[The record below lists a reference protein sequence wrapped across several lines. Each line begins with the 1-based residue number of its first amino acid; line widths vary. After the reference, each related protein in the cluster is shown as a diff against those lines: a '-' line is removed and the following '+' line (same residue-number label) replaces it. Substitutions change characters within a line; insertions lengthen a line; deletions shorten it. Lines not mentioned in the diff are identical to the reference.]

1 MTDSAQGIPVW
12 DLPASPGCL
21 TTPSLQRMRT
31 RMTPIEKIRN
41 IAIIAH
47 VDHGKTTL
55 VDAMFKGAHMF
66 RDNQRVQERAMDSN
80 DQERE
85 RGITILAKTT
95 SLHWGGYR
103 FNIVDTPGHADF
115 GGEVERVLSMVDSVL
130 LVVDAFDGPMPQT
143 KFVTRKALALGLRP
157 IVVINKVDRPGA
169 RPLWAQDAVLDL
181 LIELG
186 ATEEQLDFPCVFA
199 SAKEGYAMM
208 DINDPSETLDPLF
221 DTIVKCVPAP
231 TGDPEA
237 PLQMLLTLMDWSDF
251 VGQIGIGRIVN
262 GTIRVGE
269 TVSIVKRDGS
279 IQTNR
284 VTQLYGFEG
293 LTRIQLQE
301 AGAGEIIALAG
312 IPEIRVGETIASLT
326 DPKALEYVDIDE
338 PTISMMF
345 MVNTGPFSGQDGKHV
360 QSRRIRE
367 RLTKELQHNVA
378 LRVEDTDSPDCWK
391 VSGRGE
397 LHLSVLIETMRRE
410 GFELCVS
417 RPEVILHVDEA
428 TGEKLEPYE
437 DVTIDIPEAYMG
449 VTMEHMGNRKAE
461 MQDMGNEGG
470 RLRLH
475 FKIPSRGLIG
485 FRSEFMTDTRGEG
498 ILHSLF
504 SHYGPYKGELPGRKN
519 GVLISMDACDAV
531 GFALMNLEERGVI
544 FIHPQTK
551 CYEGMIV
558 GEHAREND
566 LVVNVGKAKKLS
578 NMRASGS
585 DEATRLTPPREHTL
599 EQALEYIELDELVE
613 VTPNFI
619 RMRKRVLDSNDRKK
633 SEKRSEA

>member
-1 MTDSAQGIPVW
+1 MTA
-12 DLPASPGCL
+12 
-21 TTPSLQRMRT
+21 
-31 RMTPIEKIRN
+31 IEKIRN
-41 IAIIAH
+41 VAIIAH

-66 RDNQRVQERAMDSN
+66 RDNQRVQERALDSN

-157 IVVINKVDRPGA
+157 IVVVNKVDRPGA
-169 RPLWAQDAVLDL
+169 RPLWTQDQVFEL

-186 ATEEQLDFPCVFA
+186 ATDEQLDFPCVFA
-199 SAKEGYAMM
+199 SAKEGYALL
-208 DINDPSETLDPLF
+208 DPNDSSETLDPLF
-221 DTIVKCVPAP
+221 DTIVKHCPVPK
-231 TGDPEA
+231 GSPEK
-237 PLQMLLTLMDWSDF
+237 PLQMLVTLMDYNDF

-262 GTIRVGE
+262 GRIKVGD
-269 TVSIVKRDGS
+269 TVSLVKRDGS
-279 IQTNR
+279 VQQHR

-293 LTRIQLQE
+293 LTRVQLQQ
-301 AGAGEIIALAG
+301 GSAGEIVALAG
-312 IPEIRVGETIASLT
+312 IPDIRVGETIASLEQ
-326 DPKALEYVDIDE
+326 PEALPYVDIDE

-345 MVNTGPFSGQDGKHV
+345 MVNTGPFAGQDGKYV
-360 QSRRIRE
+360 QSRRIRD

-378 LRVEDTDSPDCWK
+378 LRVEDTEAPDMWK

-417 RPEVILHVDEA
+417 RPEVILHVDPQS
-428 TGEKLEPYE
+428 GEKLEPYE

-461 MQDMGNEGG
+461 MQDMANEAG

-519 GVLISMDACDAV
+519 GVLVSMEACEAV

-544 FIHPQTK
+544 FIHPGTR

-566 LVVNVGKAKKLS
+566 LVVNVAKGKKLS

-599 EQALEYIELDELVE
+599 EQALEYIEWDELVE

-619 RMRKRVLDSNDRKK
+619 RMRKRVLDAQERRKF
-633 SEKRSEA
+633 EKRSSE

>member
-1 MTDSAQGIPVW
+1 MT
-12 DLPASPGCL
+12 
-21 TTPSLQRMRT
+21 SLQ
-31 RMTPIEKIRN
+31 KIRN

-95 SLHWGGYR
+95 SIHWGGFR

-169 RPLWAQDAVLDL
+169 RPHWTQDQVFEL

-199 SAKEGYAMM
+199 SAKQGYAML
-208 DINDPSETLDPLF
+208 DPNDASETLDPLF
-221 DTIVKCVPAP
+221 DSIVKNCPHPKGSV
-231 TGDPEA
+231 DA
-237 PLQMLLTLMDWSDF
+237 PLQMLLTLMEWSDF

-262 GTIRVGE
+262 GRIKVGE
-269 TVSIVKRDGS
+269 TVALIKRDGI
-279 IQTNR
+279 IQNHKI
-284 VTQLYGFEG
+284 TQLYGFEG
-293 LTRIQLQE
+293 LSRIQQTE
-301 AGAGEIIALAG
+301 ASAGEIVAIAG
-312 IPEIRVGETIASLT
+312 IPDIRVGETIADATNPMPL
-326 DPKALEYVDIDE
+326 DYVDIDE

-345 MVNTGPFSGQDGKHV
+345 MVNNGPFAGQDGKQI

-367 RLTKELQHNVA
+367 RLMKELQHNVA
-378 LRVEDTDSPDCWK
+378 LRVEDSATPDAFK

-397 LHLSVLIETMRRE
+397 LHLAVLIETMRRE

-417 RPEVILHVDEA
+417 RPEVIMHIDPV

-437 DVTIDIPEAYMG
+437 DVTLDVPEAYMG
-449 VTMEHMGNRKAE
+449 IAMEHMGNRKAE
-461 MQDMGNEGG
+461 MQDMGNERG
-470 RLRLH
+470 RMRLH
-475 FKIPSRGLIG
+475 FKMPSRGLIG

-498 ILHSLF
+498 IIHTLF
-504 SHYGPYKGELPGRKN
+504 SHYGPHKGELPSRKN
-519 GVLISMDACDAV
+519 GVLISMEQCESV

-544 FIHPQTK
+544 FLHPGTK

-566 LVVNVGKAKKLS
+566 LVVNVAKAKKLS
-578 NMRASGS
+578 NMRSSSA

-599 EQALEYIELDELVE
+599 EQALEYIEGDELVE

-619 RMRKRVLDSNDRKK
+619 RMRKRVLDTSERKK
-633 SEKRSEA
+633 SEKRASADA

>member
-1 MTDSAQGIPVW
+1 
-12 DLPASPGCL
+12 
-21 TTPSLQRMRT
+21 
-31 RMTPIEKIRN
+31 MTPIEKIRN

-55 VDAMFKGAHMF
+55 VDALFKGAHMF

-95 SLHWGGYR
+95 ALHWGGYR

-169 RPLWAQDAVLDL
+169 RPHWTQDQVFDL

-186 ATEEQLDFPCVFA
+186 ATDEQLDFPCVFA
-199 SAKEGYAMM
+199 SAKEGYAMLDM
-208 DINDPSETLDPLF
+208 NDPTDNLDPLF
-221 DTIVKCVPAP
+221 DTIVKSCPQPKGSAA
-231 TGDPEA
+231 E
-237 PLQMLLTLMDWSDF
+237 PLQMLITLMDWSDF

-262 GTIRVGE
+262 GTIKVGE
-269 TVSIVKRDGS
+269 TVSLVKRDGS
-279 IQTNR
+279 IQQHR

-293 LTRIQLQE
+293 LSRVQATE
-301 AGAGEIIALAG
+301 ASTGEIVALAG
-312 IPEIRVGETIASLT
+312 IPDIRVGETVASLEN
-326 DPKALEYVDIDE
+326 PQPLEYVEIDE

-345 MVNTGPFSGQDGKHV
+345 MVNTGPFAGQDGKYI

-378 LRVEDTDSPDCWK
+378 LRVEDTDSPDSWK

-397 LHLSVLIETMRRE
+397 LHLSVLIESMRRE

-417 RPEVILHVDEA
+417 RPEVIIHHDEV

-437 DVTIDIPEAYMG
+437 DVTIDVPESAMG
-449 VTMEHMGNRKAE
+449 VVMEKMGLRKAE
-461 MQDMGNEGG
+461 MQDMGNEMG
-470 RLRLH
+470 RIRLH

-485 FRSEFMTDTRGEG
+485 YRSEFMTDTRGEG
-498 ILHSLF
+498 ILNALF

-519 GVLISMDACDAV
+519 GVLICMEQCESV
-531 GFALMNLEERGVI
+531 GFALMNLEDRGVI
-544 FIHPQTK
+544 FITPQTK

-566 LVVNVGKAKKLS
+566 LVVNVAKAKKLS
-578 NMRASGS
+578 NMRSSGS
-585 DEATRLTPPREHTL
+585 DDATRLTPPREHTL
-599 EQALEYIELDELVE
+599 EQALEYVEFDELVE

-619 RMRKRVLDSNDRKK
+619 RMRKRVLDGNERKK
-633 SEKRSEA
+633 SERQG

>member
-1 MTDSAQGIPVW
+1 
-12 DLPASPGCL
+12 
-21 TTPSLQRMRT
+21 
-31 RMTPIEKIRN
+31 MTPLEKIRN
-41 IAIIAH
+41 LAIIAH

-55 VDAMFKGAHMF
+55 VDALFKGAHMF

-169 RPLWAQDAVLDL
+169 RPVWSQDQVFDL

-199 SAKEGYAMM
+199 SAKLGYAMLDM
-208 DINDPSETLDPLF
+208 NDASESLDPLF
-221 DTIVKCVPAP
+221 DTIVKHCPHP
-231 TGDPEA
+231 SGSPEA
-237 PLQMLLTLMDWSDF
+237 PLQMLVTLMDWSDF

-262 GTIRVGE
+262 GRIRVGDS
-269 TVSIVKRDGS
+269 VGLVKRDGA
-279 IQTNR
+279 IQQQKI
-284 VTQLYGFEG
+284 TQLYGFEG
-293 LTRIQLQE
+293 LTRVNLQE
-301 AGAGEIIALAG
+301 ASAGEIVAIAG
-312 IPEIRVGETIASLT
+312 IADIRVGETIADASNPT
-326 DPKALEYVDIDE
+326 ALEYVDIDE

-345 MVNTGPFSGQDGKHV
+345 MVNAGPFAGQDGKHV

-367 RLTKELQHNVA
+367 RLQKELQHNVA
-378 LRVEDTDSPDCWK
+378 LRVEDTDSPDSFK

-397 LHLSVLIETMRRE
+397 LHLSVLIESMRRE

-417 RPEVILHVDEA
+417 RPEVILHINEQ
-428 TGEKLEPYE
+428 GEKLEPYE

-485 FRSEFMTDTRGEG
+485 FRNEFMTDTRGEG
-498 ILHSLF
+498 IIHSLF
-504 SHYGPYKGELPGRKN
+504 SHYGLHKGDLPGRKN
-519 GVLISMDACDAV
+519 GVLISMDTCEAV

-544 FIHPQTK
+544 FIQPGTR
-551 CYEGMIV
+551 CYEGMVV

-566 LVVNVGKAKKLS
+566 LVVNVAKAKKLS
-578 NMRASGS
+578 NMRSSGS
-585 DEATRLTPPREHTL
+585 DDATRITPPREHTL
-599 EQALEYIELDELVE
+599 EQALEYIEPDELVE

-619 RMRKRVLDSNDRKK
+619 RMRKRVLDTSERKK
-633 SEKRSEA
+633 SEKRSES

>member
-1 MTDSAQGIPVW
+1 MTA
-12 DLPASPGCL
+12 
-21 TTPSLQRMRT
+21 
-31 RMTPIEKIRN
+31 IEKIRN

-66 RDNQRVQERAMDSN
+66 RDNQRVQERALDSN

-95 SLHWGGYR
+95 ALHWGGHR

-169 RPLWAQDAVLDL
+169 RPLWAQDAVFDL

-186 ATEEQLDFPCVFA
+186 ATDAQLDFCCVFA
-199 SAKEGYAMM
+199 SAKQGYAML
-208 DINDPSETLDPLF
+208 DPNDASETMDPLF
-221 DTIVKCVPAP
+221 DAIVKHCPAP
-231 TGDPEA
+231 KGNPA
-237 PLQMLLTLMDWSDF
+237 ASLQMLVTLMDYNDF

-262 GTIRVGE
+262 GQIRAGD
-269 TVSIVKRDGS
+269 TVALVKRDGS
-279 IQTNR
+279 VQSHR
-284 VTQLYGFEG
+284 VTMLYGFEG
-293 LTRIQLQE
+293 LTRVNLQQ
-301 AGAGEIIALAG
+301 GSAGEIVALAG
-312 IPEIRVGETIASLT
+312 IPDIRVGETIAGP
-326 DPKALEYVDIDE
+326 DQPEALPYVDIDE

-345 MVNTGPFSGQDGKHV
+345 MVNNGPFAGQDGKHT

-378 LRVEDTDSPDCWK
+378 LRVDDTESPDSFK

-417 RPEVILHVDEA
+417 RPEVILHTDPE

-437 DVTIDIPEAYMG
+437 DLTVDVPESCMG
-449 VTMEHMGNRKAE
+449 VTMEKLGARKAE
-461 MQDMGNEGG
+461 MQDMAQELG
-470 RLRLH
+470 RVRLH

-485 FRSEFMTDTRGEG
+485 YRSEFMTDTRGEG
-498 ILHSLF
+498 IIHSLF
-504 SHYGPYKGELPGRKN
+504 SHYGPFKGELPRRKN
-519 GVLISMDACDAV
+519 GVLVSMDQSVSV
-531 GFALMNLEERGVI
+531 GYALMNLEDRGII
-544 FIHPQTK
+544 FIHPNTN
-551 CYEGMIV
+551 CYEGMII

-566 LVVNVGKAKKLS
+566 LVVNIAKGKKLS

-599 EQALEYIELDELVE
+599 EQALEYIEDDELVE

-619 RMRKRVLDSNDRKK
+619 RMRKRILDEHERKK
-633 SEKRSEA
+633 SERRAAS

>member
-1 MTDSAQGIPVW
+1 
-12 DLPASPGCL
+12 
-21 TTPSLQRMRT
+21 
-31 RMTPIEKIRN
+31 MTPIQKIRN

-55 VDAMFKGAHMF
+55 VDALFKGAHMF
-66 RDNQRVQERAMDSN
+66 RDNQKVVERAMDSN

-95 SLHWGGYR
+95 SLHWSGHR

-169 RPLWAQDAVLDL
+169 RPHWSQDQVFEL

-186 ATEEQLDFPCVFA
+186 ASDEQLDFCCVFA
-199 SAKEGYAMM
+199 SAKQGYAMLDM
-208 DINDPSETLDPLF
+208 NDPAENLDPLF
-221 DTIVKCVPAP
+221 DAIVKHCPHP
-231 TGDPEA
+231 KGSPEA
-237 PLQMLLTLMDWSDF
+237 DLQMLVTLMDYNDF

-262 GTIRVGE
+262 GKIKVGE
-269 TVSIVKRDGS
+269 QVSLVKRDGS
-279 IQTNR
+279 VQTHK

-293 LTRIQLQE
+293 LTRVPQTE
-301 AGAGEIIALAG
+301 AQAGEIIAIAG
-312 IPEIRVGETIASLT
+312 IPDIRVGETIASAV
-326 DPKALEYVDIDE
+326 DPKALPYVEIDE

-345 MVNTGPFSGQDGKHV
+345 MVNAGPFAGQDGKHV

-367 RLTKELQHNVA
+367 RLMKELQHNVA
-378 LRVEDTDSPDCWK
+378 LRVEDTETPDSFK

-397 LHLSVLIETMRRE
+397 LHLSVLIESMRRE

-417 RPEVILHVDEA
+417 RPEVIIHTNDK
-428 TGEKLEPYE
+428 GEKEEPYE
-437 DVTIDIPEAYMG
+437 DITVDVPDTYMG
-449 VTMEHMGNRKAE
+449 VVMDKLGQRKAE
-461 MQDMGNEGG
+461 MQDMANELG
-470 RLRLH
+470 RVRLH

-485 FRSEFMTDTRGEG
+485 YRSEFMTDTRGEG
-498 ILHSLF
+498 ILNALF

-519 GVLISMDACDAV
+519 GVLISMEQAESV
-531 GFALMNLEERGVI
+531 GFALMNLEDRGII

-551 CYEGMIV
+551 CYEGMII

-566 LVVNVGKAKKLS
+566 LVVNIAKGKKLT
-578 NMRASGS
+578 NMRSSGA

-599 EQALEYIELDELVE
+599 EQALEYIEDDELVE

-619 RMRKRVLDSNDRKK
+619 RMRKRILAESERKK
-633 SEKRSEA
+633 AEKRASV

>member
-1 MTDSAQGIPVW
+1 MTA
-12 DLPASPGCL
+12 
-21 TTPSLQRMRT
+21 
-31 RMTPIEKIRN
+31 IEKIRN

-95 SLHWGGYR
+95 ALHWGGYR

-169 RPLWAQDAVLDL
+169 RPLWSQDAVFDL

-186 ATEEQLDFPCVFA
+186 ATDEQLDFCCVFA
-199 SAKEGYAMM
+199 SAKMGYAMLDM
-208 DINDPSETLDPLF
+208 NDPTENLDPLF
-221 DTIVKCVPAP
+221 DAIVKHVPP
-231 TGDPEA
+231 PKGDREA
-237 PLQMLLTLMDWSDF
+237 PLQMLVTLMDYNDF
-251 VGQIGIGRIVN
+251 VGQIGIGRIVSGKIKVN
-262 GTIRVGE
+262 E
-269 TVSIVKRDGS
+269 TVALVKRDGS
-279 IQTNR
+279 IQS
-284 VTQLYGFEG
+284 QKISKLYGFEG
-293 LTRIQLQE
+293 LTRVDLTE
-301 AGAGEIIALAG
+301 AAAGEIIAVAG
-312 IPEIRVGETIASLT
+312 IPDIRVGETIADAT
-326 DPKALEYVDIDE
+326 NPVALEYVDIDE
-338 PTISMMF
+338 PTIAMMF
-345 MVNTGPFSGQDGKHV
+345 IVNSGPFAGQDGKYT

-367 RLTKELQHNVA
+367 RLQKELQYNVA
-378 LRVEDTDSPDCWK
+378 LRVEDTESPDSFK

-417 RPEVILHVDEA
+417 RPEVILHKDPT

-437 DVTIDIPEAYMG
+437 DLTIDVPEVSMG
-449 VTMEHMGNRKAE
+449 VVMEKLGTRKAE
-461 MQDMGNEGG
+461 MTDMHQEAS
-470 RLRLH
+470 RMRLH

-485 FRSEFMTDTRGEG
+485 YRSEFMTDTRGEG
-498 ILHSLF
+498 IIHSLF

-519 GVLISMDACDAV
+519 GVLISMEQCESVAF
-531 GFALMNLEERGVI
+531 GLMKLEARGVM
-544 FIHPQTK
+544 FIDPATK

-558 GEHAREND
+558 GEHSREND
-566 LVVNVGKAKKLS
+566 LVVNIGKSKQLS
-578 NMRASGS
+578 NMRTSSS
-585 DEATRLTPPREHTL
+585 DEATRLTPPRLHTL
-599 EQALEYIELDELVE
+599 EQALEYIDDDELVE

-619 RMRKRVLDSNDRKK
+619 RMRKRVLTENDRKK
-633 SEKRSEA
+633 SDRKSN

>member
-1 MTDSAQGIPVW
+1 
-12 DLPASPGCL
+12 
-21 TTPSLQRMRT
+21 
-31 RMTPIEKIRN
+31 MTPTDKIRN

-95 SLHWGGYR
+95 SIHWGGHR

-169 RPLWAQDAVLDL
+169 RPHWAQDAVFELFM
-181 LIELG
+181 ELG
-186 ATEEQLDFPCVFA
+186 ATDAQLDFPTVFA
-199 SAKEGYAMM
+199 SAKNGYAML
-208 DINDPSETLDPLF
+208 DVNDASETLDPLF
-221 DTIVKCVPAP
+221 DTIASYCPPPKGSVGEPV
-231 TGDPEA
+231 
-237 PLQMLLTLMDWSDF
+237 QMLVTLMDYNDF
-251 VGQIGIGRIVN
+251 VGQIGIGRIFN
-262 GTIRVGE
+262 GKLKVGE
-269 TVSIVKRDGS
+269 SVALVKRDGS
-279 IQTNR
+279 LQNHKI
-284 VTQLYGFEG
+284 TQLYGFEG
-293 LTRIQLQE
+293 LTRVPLQE
-301 AGAGEIIALAG
+301 AGAGEIVAIAG
-312 IPEIRVGETIASLT
+312 IPDIRVGETIAS
-326 DPKALEYVDIDE
+326 PEKPEALPYVDIDE

-345 MVNTGPFSGQDGKHV
+345 MVNNGPFAGQDGKHV

-367 RLTKELQHNVA
+367 RLMKELQHNVA
-378 LRVEDTDSPDCWK
+378 LRVEDTETPDAFK

-417 RPEVILHVDEA
+417 RPEVILHVDPE

-437 DVTIDIPEAYMG
+437 DVTIDIPEPYMG
-449 VTMEHMGNRKAE
+449 VVMEHMGNRKAE
-461 MQDMGNEGG
+461 MQDMGNEAG

-498 ILHSLF
+498 IIHSLF

-519 GVLISMDACDAV
+519 GVLISMEQAESV
-531 GFALMNLEERGVI
+531 GFALMNLEERGII

-566 LVVNVGKAKKLS
+566 LVVNIAKGKKLT

-585 DEATRLTPPREHTL
+585 DEATRLTPPKEFTL
-599 EQALEYIELDELVE
+599 EQALEYIEDDELVE

-619 RMRKRVLDSNDRKK
+619 RMRKRILNENERKK
-633 SEKRSEA
+633 AEKRAMV

>member
-1 MTDSAQGIPVW
+1 
-12 DLPASPGCL
+12 
-21 TTPSLQRMRT
+21 
-31 RMTPIEKIRN
+31 MTPTEKIRN

-95 SLHWGGYR
+95 SIHWGGHR

-143 KFVTRKALALGLRP
+143 KFVTRKALALGLKP

-169 RPLWAQDAVLDL
+169 RPHFAQDAVFELFM
-181 LIELG
+181 ELG
-186 ATEEQLDFPCVFA
+186 ATDAQLDFPTVFA
-199 SAKEGYAMM
+199 SAKNGYAMM
-208 DINDPSETLDPLF
+208 DVNDNSETLDPLF
-221 DTIVKCVPAP
+221 DTIANYCPPPKGSVDEPA
-231 TGDPEA
+231 
-237 PLQMLLTLMDWSDF
+237 QMLVTLMDYNDF
-251 VGQIGIGRIVN
+251 VGQIGIGRIFN
-262 GTIRVGE
+262 GTLKVGQN
-269 TVSIVKRDGS
+269 VVLVKRDGALQNHK
-279 IQTNR
+279 I
-284 VTQLYGFEG
+284 TQLYGFEG
-293 LTRIQLQE
+293 LTRVPLTE
-301 AGAGEIIALAG
+301 AGTGEIVAIAG
-312 IPEIRVGETIASLT
+312 IPDIRVGETIAT
-326 DPKALEYVDIDE
+326 PEKPEALPYVDIDE

-345 MVNTGPFSGQDGKHV
+345 MVNAGPFAGQDGKHV

-378 LRVEDTDSPDCWK
+378 LRVEDTETPDAFK

-417 RPEVILHVDEA
+417 RPEVILHWDPQ

-449 VTMEHMGNRKAE
+449 VVMEHMGNRKAE
-461 MQDMGNEGG
+461 MQDMANEAG

-498 ILHSLF
+498 IIHSLF

-519 GVLISMDACDAV
+519 GVLISMETAESV
-531 GFALMNLEERGVI
+531 GFALMNLEDRGII

-551 CYEGMIV
+551 CYEGMII

-566 LVVNVGKAKKLS
+566 LVVNIAKGKKLT

-585 DEATRLTPPREHTL
+585 DDATRLTPPKEFTL
-599 EQALEYIELDELVE
+599 EQALEYIEDDELVE

-619 RMRKRVLDSNDRKK
+619 RMRKRILNESDRKK
-633 SEKRSEA
+633 AEKRARV

>member
-1 MTDSAQGIPVW
+1 
-12 DLPASPGCL
+12 
-21 TTPSLQRMRT
+21 
-31 RMTPIEKIRN
+31 MTPLMKIRN
-41 IAIIAH
+41 LAIIAH

-66 RDNQRVQERAMDSN
+66 RDNERVQERAMDSN

-169 RPLWAQDAVLDL
+169 RPVWTQDQVFEL

-199 SAKEGYAMM
+199 SAKLGYAML
-208 DINDPSETLDPLF
+208 DANDASDSLDPLF
-221 DTIVKCVPAP
+221 DTIVKHCPHP
-231 TGDPEA
+231 TGSPEA
-237 PLQMLLTLMDWSDF
+237 PLQMLVTLMDWSDF
-251 VGQIGIGRIVN
+251 VGLIGIGRIVN
-262 GTIRVGE
+262 GRIKVGE
-269 TVSIVKRDGS
+269 QVALVKRDGTVQS
-279 IQTNR
+279 HK

-301 AGAGEIIALAG
+301 ASAGEIVAIAG
-312 IPEIRVGETIASLT
+312 ITDIRVGETIA
-326 DPKALEYVDIDE
+326 DAANPMALEYVDIDE
-338 PTISMMF
+338 PTIAMMF
-345 MVNTGPFSGQDGKHV
+345 VVNNGPFVGQDGKYT

-367 RLTKELQHNVA
+367 RLMKELQHNVA
-378 LRVEDTDSPDCWK
+378 LRVEDTDSPDSFK

-397 LHLSVLIETMRRE
+397 LHLSVLIESMRRE

-417 RPEVILHVDEA
+417 RPEVILHIDPV
-428 TGEKLEPYE
+428 TGEKMEPYE
-437 DVTIDIPEAYMG
+437 DLSIDVPEVAMG
-449 VTMEHMGNRKAE
+449 IVMEKLGSRKAE
-461 MQDMGNEGG
+461 MQDMGQEMG
-470 RLRLH
+470 RVRLH

-485 FRSEFMTDTRGEG
+485 YRSEFMTDTRGEG
-498 ILHSLF
+498 IIHSLF

-519 GVLISMDACDAV
+519 GVLISMDQSESV
-531 GFALMNLEERGVI
+531 GFALMNLEERGI
-544 FIHPQTK
+544 MFIQPGVK

-566 LVVNVGKAKKLS
+566 LVVNIAKAKKLS
-578 NMRASGS
+578 NMRSSGA
-585 DEATRLTPPREHTL
+585 DLATRITPPREHTL
-599 EQALEYIELDELVE
+599 EQALEYIDDDELVE
-613 VTPNFI
+613 VTPGFI
-619 RMRKRVLDSNDRKK
+619 RMRKRVLATNDRKK
-633 SEKRSEA
+633 SEKRSDS

>member
-1 MTDSAQGIPVW
+1 
-12 DLPASPGCL
+12 
-21 TTPSLQRMRT
+21 
-31 RMTPIEKIRN
+31 MTPLEKIRN

-55 VDAMFKGAHMF
+55 VDALFKGAHMF

-95 SLHWGGYR
+95 SLHWAGYR

-169 RPLWAQDAVLDL
+169 RPLWAQDQVFDL

-199 SAKEGYAMM
+199 SAKQGYAMLDM
-208 DINDPSETLDPLF
+208 NDASENLDPLF
-221 DTIVKCVPAP
+221 DTIVKHCPHP
-231 TGDPEA
+231 TGSSDA
-237 PLQMLLTLMDWSDF
+237 PLQMLVTLMDWSDF

-262 GTIRVGE
+262 GRLRVGDA
-269 TVSIVKRDGS
+269 VSLVKRDGS
-279 IQTNR
+279 LQQHK

-301 AGAGEIIALAG
+301 ATAGEIVAIAG
-312 IPEIRVGETIASLT
+312 IADIRVGETIADATS
-326 DPKALEYVDIDE
+326 PVALPYVDIDE

-345 MVNTGPFSGQDGKHV
+345 MVNAGPFAGQDGKHV

-367 RLTKELQHNVA
+367 RLQKELQHNVA
-378 LRVEDTDSPDCWK
+378 LRVEDTDSPDSFK

-417 RPEVILHVDEA
+417 RPEVILHTDPV
-428 TGEKLEPYE
+428 TGDKLEPYE
-437 DVTIDIPEAYMG
+437 DVTIDIPEAFMG
-449 VTMEHMGNRKAE
+449 VVMEHMGNRKAE

-519 GVLISMDACDAV
+519 GVLISMETCESV

-544 FIHPQTK
+544 FIHPGTK

-566 LVVNVGKAKKLS
+566 LVVNVAKGKKLS

-599 EQALEYIELDELVE
+599 EQALEYIEADELVE

-619 RMRKRVLDSNDRKK
+619 RMRKRVLDTNERKK
-633 SEKRSEA
+633 SEKRSEG

>member
-1 MTDSAQGIPVW
+1 MTA
-12 DLPASPGCL
+12 
-21 TTPSLQRMRT
+21 
-31 RMTPIEKIRN
+31 IEKIRN

-95 SLHWGGYR
+95 ALHWGGYR

-157 IVVINKVDRPGA
+157 IVVINKIDRPGA
-169 RPLWAQDAVLDL
+169 RPLWTQDAVFDL

-186 ATEEQLDFPCVFA
+186 ATDAQLDFACVFT
-199 SAKEGYAMM
+199 SAKLGYAMT
-208 DINDPSETLDPLF
+208 DVNDASENLDPLF
-221 DTIVKCVPAP
+221 DAIVKNCPCP
-231 TGDPEA
+231 SGDPEA
-237 PLQMLLTLMDWSDF
+237 PLQMLVTLMDYNDF

-262 GTIRVGE
+262 GQIKVNE
-269 TVSIVKRDGS
+269 QVALIKRDGT
-279 IQTNR
+279 IQTQK
-284 VTQLYGFEG
+284 VSMLYGFEG
-293 LTRIQLQE
+293 LTRVNLTQ
-301 AGAGEIIALAG
+301 ASAGEIIALAG
-312 IPEIRVGETIASLT
+312 IPDIRVGETIASLES
-326 DPKALEYVDIDE
+326 PQALDYVEIDE

-345 MVNTGPFSGQDGKHV
+345 VVNNGPFAGQDGKYT

-367 RLTKELQHNVA
+367 RLMKELQFNVA
-378 LRVEDTDSPDCWK
+378 LRVEDTDSPDSFK

-410 GFELCVS
+410 GFEICVS
-417 RPEVILHVDEA
+417 RPEVILHTDPV

-437 DVTIDIPEAYMG
+437 DLSIDVPESAMG
-449 VTMEHMGNRKAE
+449 IVMEKLGARKAE
-461 MQDMGNEGG
+461 MQDMGQELG
-470 RLRLH
+470 RVRLH

-485 FRSEFMTDTRGEG
+485 YRSEFMTDTRGEG
-498 ILHSLF
+498 IIHSLF
-504 SHYGPYKGELPGRKN
+504 SHYGPYKGELPRRKN
-519 GVLISMDACDAV
+519 GVLISMDQSESV
-531 GFALMNLEERGVI
+531 GFALMNLEERGVM
-544 FIHPQTK
+544 FIQPGVK

-566 LVVNVGKAKKLS
+566 LVVNIAKSKKLS
-578 NMRASGS
+578 NMRSSGS
-585 DEATRLTPPREHTL
+585 DEATRITTPREHTL
-599 EQALEYIELDELVE
+599 EQALEYIEEDELVE

-619 RMRKRVLDSNDRKK
+619 RMRKRILSENDRKK
-633 SEKRSEA
+633 AERKSSVFN

>member
-1 MTDSAQGIPVW
+1 MTA
-12 DLPASPGCL
+12 
-21 TTPSLQRMRT
+21 
-31 RMTPIEKIRN
+31 IEKIRN

-95 SLHWGGYR
+95 ALHWGGYR

-169 RPLWAQDAVLDL
+169 RPLWSQDAVFDL

-186 ATEEQLDFPCVFA
+186 ATDEQLDFCCVFA
-199 SAKEGYAMM
+199 SAKMGYAMLDM
-208 DINDPSETLDPLF
+208 NDPAETLDPLF
-221 DTIVKCVPAP
+221 DAIVKHVPP
-231 TGDPEA
+231 PKGDREA
-237 PLQMLLTLMDWSDF
+237 PLQMLVTLMDYNDF
-251 VGQIGIGRIVN
+251 VGQIGIGRIVSGKIKVN
-262 GTIRVGE
+262 E
-269 TVSIVKRDGS
+269 TVALVKRDGT
-279 IQTNR
+279 IQP
-284 VTQLYGFEG
+284 QKISKLYGFEG
-293 LTRIQLQE
+293 LTRIDLTE
-301 AGAGEIIALAG
+301 AAAGEIIAVAG
-312 IPEIRVGETIASLT
+312 IPDIRVGETIADAT
-326 DPKALEYVDIDE
+326 NPVALEYVDIDE
-338 PTISMMF
+338 PTIAMMF
-345 MVNTGPFSGQDGKHV
+345 IVNNGPFAGQDGKYT

-367 RLTKELQHNVA
+367 RLQKELQFNVA
-378 LRVEDTDSPDCWK
+378 LRVEDTDSPDSFK

-417 RPEVILHVDEA
+417 RPEVILHKDPV

-437 DVTIDIPEAYMG
+437 DLTIDVPEVSMG
-449 VTMEHMGNRKAE
+449 VVMEKLGTRKAE
-461 MQDMGNEGG
+461 MTDMHQEMG
-470 RLRLH
+470 RVRLH

-485 FRSEFMTDTRGEG
+485 YRSEFMTDTRGEG
-498 ILHSLF
+498 IIHSLF

-519 GVLISMDACDAV
+519 GVLISMDQCESVAF
-531 GFALMNLEERGVI
+531 GLMKLEARGVM
-544 FIHPQTK
+544 FIDPATK

-558 GEHAREND
+558 GEHSREND
-566 LVVNVGKAKKLS
+566 LVVNIGKAKQLS
-578 NMRASGS
+578 NMRTSSS
-585 DEATRLTPPREHTL
+585 DEATRLTPPRLHTL
-599 EQALEYIELDELVE
+599 EQALEYIDDDELVE

-619 RMRKRVLDSNDRKK
+619 RMRKRVLTENDRKK
-633 SEKRSEA
+633 SDRKSN

>member
-1 MTDSAQGIPVW
+1 
-12 DLPASPGCL
+12 
-21 TTPSLQRMRT
+21 
-31 RMTPIEKIRN
+31 MTPLEKIRN
-41 IAIIAH
+41 LAIIAH

-55 VDAMFKGAHMF
+55 VDALFKGAHMF

-169 RPLWAQDAVLDL
+169 RPVWSQDQVFDL

-199 SAKEGYAMM
+199 SAKLGYAMLDM
-208 DINDPSETLDPLF
+208 NDPAENLDPLF
-221 DTIVKCVPAP
+221 DTIVKHCPHP
-231 TGDPEA
+231 TGSPDA
-237 PLQMLLTLMDWSDF
+237 PLQMLVTLMDWSDF

-262 GTIRVGE
+262 GRIHVGDS
-269 TVSIVKRDGS
+269 VALIKRDGT
-279 IQTNR
+279 IQSQKI
-284 VTQLYGFEG
+284 TQLYGFEG
-293 LTRIQLQE
+293 LTRIQLTE
-301 AGAGEIIALAG
+301 GSAGEIVAIAG
-312 IPEIRVGETIASLT
+312 IEDIRVGETIADASNPT
-326 DPKALEYVDIDE
+326 ALEYVDIDE

-345 MVNTGPFSGQDGKHV
+345 MVNAGPFAGQDGKYI

-367 RLTKELQHNVA
+367 RLQKELQHNVA
-378 LRVEDTDSPDCWK
+378 LRVEDTDSPDSFK

-397 LHLSVLIETMRRE
+397 LHLSVLIESMRRE

-417 RPEVILHVDEA
+417 RPEVILHYTES
-428 TGEKLEPYE
+428 GEKMEPYE

-485 FRSEFMTDTRGEG
+485 FRNEFMTDTRGEG
-498 ILHSLF
+498 IIHSLF
-504 SHYGPYKGELPGRKN
+504 SHYGPHKGELTSRKN
-519 GVLISMDACDAV
+519 GVLISMDTCEAV

-544 FIHPQTK
+544 FIQPGTK

-566 LVVNVGKAKKLS
+566 LVVNVAKAKKLS
-578 NMRASGS
+578 NMRSSGS
-585 DEATRLTPPREHTL
+585 DEATRITPPREHTL
-599 EQALEYIELDELVE
+599 EQALEYIEPDELVE

-633 SEKRSEA
+633 SEKRSDS

>member
-1 MTDSAQGIPVW
+1 
-12 DLPASPGCL
+12 
-21 TTPSLQRMRT
+21 
-31 RMTPIEKIRN
+31 MTPLEKIRN
-41 IAIIAH
+41 LAIIAH

-55 VDAMFKGAHMF
+55 VDALFKGAHMF

-169 RPLWAQDAVLDL
+169 RPHWTQDQVFEL

-199 SAKEGYAMM
+199 SAKQGYAML
-208 DINDPSETLDPLF
+208 DPNDAGDNLEPLF
-221 DTIVKCVPAP
+221 DTIVKHCPHP
-231 TGDPEA
+231 TGDPKA
-237 PLQMLLTLMDWSDF
+237 PLQMLLTLMEWSDF

-262 GTIRVGE
+262 GRIKVGE
-269 TVSIVKRDGS
+269 SVALIKRDGS
-279 IQTNR
+279 VQQHKI
-284 VTQLYGFEG
+284 TQLYGFEG
-293 LTRIQLQE
+293 LSRIQQTE
-301 AGAGEIIALAG
+301 ATAGEIVAIAG
-312 IPEIRVGETIASLT
+312 IPDIRVGETIADVT
-326 DPKALEYVDIDE
+326 NPVALEYVDIDE

-345 MVNTGPFSGQDGKHV
+345 MVNNGPFAGQDGKQI

-367 RLTKELQHNVA
+367 RLMKELQHNVA
-378 LRVEDTDSPDCWK
+378 LRVEDSATPDAFK

-397 LHLSVLIETMRRE
+397 LHLAVLIETMRRE

-417 RPEVILHVDEA
+417 RPEVIMHTDPE

-437 DVTIDIPEAYMG
+437 DVTIDVPEAYLG
-449 VTMEHMGNRKAE
+449 ISMEHMGNRKGE

-470 RLRLH
+470 RMRLH
-475 FKIPSRGLIG
+475 FKVPSRGLIG

-498 ILHSLF
+498 IIHSLF
-504 SHYGPYKGELPGRKN
+504 SHYGPYKGELPSRKN
-519 GVLISMDACDAV
+519 GVLISMEQCESV

-544 FIHPQTK
+544 FLHPGTK

-566 LVVNVGKAKKLS
+566 LVVNVAKAKKLS
-578 NMRASGS
+578 NMRSSSA

-599 EQALEYIELDELVE
+599 EQALEYIEMDELVE

-619 RMRKRVLDSNDRKK
+619 RMRKRVLDTNERKK
-633 SEKRSEA
+633 TEKRTADA

>member
-1 MTDSAQGIPVW
+1 
-12 DLPASPGCL
+12 
-21 TTPSLQRMRT
+21 
-31 RMTPIEKIRN
+31 MTPLEKIRN
-41 IAIIAH
+41 LAIIAH

-55 VDAMFKGAHMF
+55 VDALFKGAHMF

-169 RPLWAQDAVLDL
+169 RPVWSQDQVFDL

-199 SAKEGYAMM
+199 SAKLGYAMLDM
-208 DINDPSETLDPLF
+208 NDASETLDPLF
-221 DTIVKCVPAP
+221 DTIVKHCPHP
-231 TGDPEA
+231 TGSPDA
-237 PLQMLLTLMDWSDF
+237 PLQMLVTLMDWSDF

-262 GTIRVGE
+262 GRIHVGDS
-269 TVSIVKRDGS
+269 VALIKRDGTVQQQK
-279 IQTNR
+279 I
-284 VTQLYGFEG
+284 TQLYGFEG

-301 AGAGEIIALAG
+301 GSAGEIVAIAG
-312 IPEIRVGETIASLT
+312 IEDIRVGETIADAT
-326 DPKALEYVDIDE
+326 DPRALEYVDIDE

-345 MVNTGPFSGQDGKHV
+345 MVNAGPFAGQDGKYI

-367 RLTKELQHNVA
+367 RLQKELQHNVA
-378 LRVEDTDSPDCWK
+378 LRVEDTDSPDSFK

-417 RPEVILHVDEA
+417 RPEVILHTDPV

-485 FRSEFMTDTRGEG
+485 FRNEFMTDTRGEG
-498 ILHSLF
+498 IIHSLF
-504 SHYGPYKGELPGRKN
+504 SHYGPHKGELTSRKN
-519 GVLISMDACDAV
+519 GVLISMDTCEAV

-544 FIHPQTK
+544 FIQPGTR
-551 CYEGMIV
+551 CYEGMVV

-566 LVVNVGKAKKLS
+566 LVVNVAKAKKLS
-578 NMRASGS
+578 NMRSSGS
-585 DEATRLTPPREHTL
+585 DEATRITPPREHTL
-599 EQALEYIELDELVE
+599 EQALEYIEPDELVE

-619 RMRKRVLDSNDRKK
+619 RMRKRVLDTNERKK
-633 SEKRSEA
+633 SEKRADA

>member
-1 MTDSAQGIPVW
+1 
-12 DLPASPGCL
+12 
-21 TTPSLQRMRT
+21 
-31 RMTPIEKIRN
+31 MTPLEKIRN
-41 IAIIAH
+41 LAIIAH

-55 VDAMFKGAHMF
+55 VDALFKGAHMF

-169 RPLWAQDAVLDL
+169 RPVWSQDQVFDL

-199 SAKEGYAMM
+199 SAKLGYAMLDM
-208 DINDPSETLDPLF
+208 NDPSDSLDPLF
-221 DTIVKCVPAP
+221 DAIVKHCPHP
-231 TGDPEA
+231 TGSPEA
-237 PLQMLLTLMDWSDF
+237 PLQMLVTLMDWSDF

-262 GTIRVGE
+262 GRIHVGDS
-269 TVSIVKRDGS
+269 VALIKRDGT
-279 IQTNR
+279 IQQQKI
-284 VTQLYGFEG
+284 TQLYGFEG
-293 LTRIQLQE
+293 LNRIQLTE
-301 AGAGEIIALAG
+301 GSAGEIVAIAG
-312 IPEIRVGETIASLT
+312 IEDIRVGETIADAT
-326 DPKALEYVDIDE
+326 NPTALEYVDIDE

-345 MVNTGPFSGQDGKHV
+345 MVNAGPFAGQDGKYI

-367 RLTKELQHNVA
+367 RLQKELQHNVA
-378 LRVEDTDSPDCWK
+378 LRVEDTDSPDSFK

-397 LHLSVLIETMRRE
+397 LHLSVLIESMRRE

-417 RPEVILHVDEA
+417 RPEVILHYNEQ
-428 TGEKLEPYE
+428 GEKMEPYE

-485 FRSEFMTDTRGEG
+485 FRNEFMTDTRGEG
-498 ILHSLF
+498 IIHSLF
-504 SHYGPYKGELPGRKN
+504 SHYGPHKGELTSRKN
-519 GVLISMDACDAV
+519 GVLISMETCESV

-544 FIHPQTK
+544 FIQPGTK

-566 LVVNVGKAKKLS
+566 LVVNVAKAKKLS
-578 NMRASGS
+578 NMRSSGS
-585 DEATRLTPPREHTL
+585 DEATRITPPREHTL
-599 EQALEYIELDELVE
+599 EQALEYIEPDELVE

-619 RMRKRVLDSNDRKK
+619 RMRKRVLDTNERKK
-633 SEKRSEA
+633 SEKRADA

>member
-1 MTDSAQGIPVW
+1 
-12 DLPASPGCL
+12 
-21 TTPSLQRMRT
+21 
-31 RMTPIEKIRN
+31 MTPLEKIRN
-41 IAIIAH
+41 LAIIAH

-55 VDAMFKGAHMF
+55 VDALFKGAHMF

-169 RPLWAQDAVLDL
+169 RPVWTQDQVFDL

-199 SAKEGYAMM
+199 SAKLGYAMLDM
-208 DINDPSETLDPLF
+208 NDASETLDPLF
-221 DTIVKCVPAP
+221 DTIVKHCPHP
-231 TGDPEA
+231 TGSPDA
-237 PLQMLLTLMDWSDF
+237 PLQMLVTLMDWSDF

-262 GTIRVGE
+262 GRIHVGDS
-269 TVSIVKRDGS
+269 VGLVKRDGTVQQQK
-279 IQTNR
+279 I
-284 VTQLYGFEG
+284 TQLYGFEG
-293 LTRIQLQE
+293 LTRVQLTE
-301 AGAGEIIALAG
+301 ASAGEIVAIAG
-312 IPEIRVGETIASLT
+312 IDDIRVGETIADAT
-326 DPKALEYVDIDE
+326 NPMALEYVDIDE

-345 MVNTGPFSGQDGKHV
+345 MVNAGPFAGQDGKYI

-367 RLTKELQHNVA
+367 RLQKELQHNVA
-378 LRVEDTDSPDCWK
+378 LRVEDTDSPDSFK

-397 LHLSVLIETMRRE
+397 LHLSVLIESMRRE

-417 RPEVILHVDEA
+417 RPEVILHINEN
-428 TGEKLEPYE
+428 GEKLEPYE

-461 MQDMGNEGG
+461 MQDMGNESG
-470 RLRLH
+470 RMRLH

-485 FRSEFMTDTRGEG
+485 FRNEFMTDTRGEG
-498 ILHSLF
+498 LIHSLF
-504 SHYGPYKGELPGRKN
+504 SHYGPHKGELTSRKN
-519 GVLISMDACDAV
+519 GVLISMETCESV

-544 FIHPQTK
+544 FIQPGTK

-566 LVVNVGKAKKLS
+566 LVVNVAKAKKLS
-578 NMRASGS
+578 NMRSSGS
-585 DEATRLTPPREHTL
+585 DDATRITPPREHTL
-599 EQALEYIELDELVE
+599 EQALEYIEADELVE

-633 SEKRSEA
+633 SEKRSSDA

>member
-1 MTDSAQGIPVW
+1 MTA
-12 DLPASPGCL
+12 
-21 TTPSLQRMRT
+21 
-31 RMTPIEKIRN
+31 IEKIRN

-95 SLHWGGYR
+95 ALHWGGYR

-169 RPLWAQDAVLDL
+169 RPLWSQDAVFDL

-186 ATEEQLDFPCVFA
+186 ATDEQLDFCCVFA
-199 SAKEGYAMM
+199 SAKMGYAML
-208 DINDPSETLDPLF
+208 DINDASENLDPLF
-221 DTIVKCVPAP
+221 DAIVKHVPP
-231 TGDPEA
+231 PKGDREA
-237 PLQMLLTLMDWSDF
+237 PLQMLVTLMDFNDF

-262 GTIRVGE
+262 GSIKVNE
-269 TVSIVKRDGS
+269 TVALVKRDGT
-279 IQTNR
+279 IQSQK
-284 VTQLYGFEG
+284 VSKLYGFEG
-293 LTRIQLQE
+293 LTRVDLTE
-301 AGAGEIIALAG
+301 ASAGEIIAVAG
-312 IPEIRVGETIASLT
+312 IPDIRVGETIASAA
-326 DPKALEYVDIDE
+326 DPVALPYVDIDE
-338 PTISMMF
+338 PTIAMMF
-345 MVNTGPFSGQDGKHV
+345 MVNNGPFAGQDGKYT

-367 RLTKELQHNVA
+367 RLMKELQFNVA
-378 LRVEDTDSPDCWK
+378 LRVEDTDSPDSFK

-410 GFELCVS
+410 SFELCVS
-417 RPEVILHVDEA
+417 RPEVITHIDPV
-428 TGEKLEPYE
+428 TGEKMEPYE
-437 DVTIDIPEAYMG
+437 DLTIDVPEAAMG
-449 VTMEHMGNRKAE
+449 VVMEKLGTRKAE
-461 MQDMGNEGG
+461 MTDMHQEAS
-470 RLRLH
+470 RMRLH

-485 FRSEFMTDTRGEG
+485 YRSEFMTDTRGEG
-498 ILHSLF
+498 IIHSLF
-504 SHYGPYKGELPGRKN
+504 SHYGPHKGDLPGRKN
-519 GVLISMDACDAV
+519 GVLISMDQCDSVAF
-531 GFALMNLEERGVI
+531 GLMKLEARGVM
-544 FIHPQTK
+544 FIDPCTK

-558 GEHAREND
+558 CEHSREND
-566 LVVNVGKAKKLS
+566 LVVNIGKAKQLS
-578 NMRASGS
+578 NMRTSSS
-585 DEATRLTPPREHTL
+585 DEATRLTPPRLHTL
-599 EQALEYIELDELVE
+599 EQALEYIDDDELVE

-619 RMRKRVLDSNDRKK
+619 RMRKRVLAESDRKK
-633 SEKRSEA
+633 SERRSGN

>member
-1 MTDSAQGIPVW
+1 MTA
-12 DLPASPGCL
+12 
-21 TTPSLQRMRT
+21 
-31 RMTPIEKIRN
+31 IEKIRN

-95 SLHWGGYR
+95 ALHWGGYR

-169 RPLWAQDAVLDL
+169 RPLWSQDAVFDL

-186 ATEEQLDFPCVFA
+186 ATDEQLDFCCVFA
-199 SAKEGYAMM
+199 SAKMGYAMM
-208 DINDPSETLDPLF
+208 DINDPTENLDPLF
-221 DTIVKCVPAP
+221 DAIVKHCPFP
-231 TGDPEA
+231 TGNPEA
-237 PLQMLLTLMDWSDF
+237 PLQMLVTLMDYNDF
-251 VGQIGIGRIVN
+251 VGQIGIGRVVN
-262 GTIRVGE
+262 GQIKVGE
-269 TVSIVKRDGS
+269 QVSLMKRDGS
-279 IQTNR
+279 IQTHK
-284 VTQLYGFEG
+284 VTMLYGFEG
-293 LTRIQLQE
+293 LTRVNLTQ
-301 AGAGEIIALAG
+301 ASAGEIVAVAG
-312 IPEIRVGETIASLT
+312 IPDIRVGETIASLEN
-326 DPKALEYVDIDE
+326 PQALVYVDIDE

-345 MVNTGPFSGQDGKHV
+345 VVNNGPFVGQDGKYT

-367 RLTKELQHNVA
+367 RLMKELQYNVA
-378 LRVEDTDSPDCWK
+378 LRVADTDSPDSFK

-410 GFELCVS
+410 GFEICVS
-417 RPEVILHVDEA
+417 RPEVILHTDPV

-437 DVTIDIPEAYMG
+437 DLSIDVPESAMG
-449 VTMEHMGNRKAE
+449 IVMEKLGSRKAE
-461 MQDMGNEGG
+461 MQDMGQELG
-470 RLRLH
+470 RVRLH

-485 FRSEFMTDTRGEG
+485 YRSEFMTDTRGEG
-498 ILHSLF
+498 IIHSLF
-504 SHYGPYKGELPGRKN
+504 SHYGPYKGELPRRKN
-519 GVLISMDACDAV
+519 GVLISMDQTESV
-531 GFALMNLEERGVI
+531 GFALMNLEERGVM
-544 FIHPQTK
+544 FIQAGVK

-566 LVVNVGKAKKLS
+566 LVVNIAKAKKLS
-578 NMRASGS
+578 NMRSSGS
-585 DEATRLTPPREHTL
+585 DEATRITPPREHTL
-599 EQALEYIELDELVE
+599 EQALEYIEPDELVE

-619 RMRKRVLDSNDRKK
+619 RMRKRILSENDRKK
-633 SEKRSEA
+633 AERRSSN

>member
-1 MTDSAQGIPVW
+1 MTA
-12 DLPASPGCL
+12 
-21 TTPSLQRMRT
+21 
-31 RMTPIEKIRN
+31 IEKIRN
-41 IAIIAH
+41 VAIIAH

-95 SLHWGGYR
+95 SMHWGGFR

-169 RPLWAQDAVLDL
+169 RPHWAQDQVFDL

-186 ATEEQLDFPCVFA
+186 ANDEQLDFPCVFA
-199 SAKEGYAMM
+199 SAREGYAML
-208 DINDPSETLDPLF
+208 DPNDASETLDPLF
-221 DTIVKCVPAP
+221 DTIVKHCPMPKGSA
-231 TGDPEA
+231 DA
-237 PLQMLLTLMDWSDF
+237 PLQMLVTLMDYNDF

-262 GTIRVGE
+262 GTLKVGD
-269 TVSIVKRDGS
+269 TVSLVKRDS
-279 IQTNR
+279 SVQQHR

-293 LTRIQLQE
+293 LTRVQLQL
-301 AGAGEIIALAG
+301 GSAGEIVALAG
-312 IPEIRVGETIASLT
+312 IPDIRVGETIASLEN
-326 DPKALEYVDIDE
+326 PEALGYVDIDE
-338 PTISMMF
+338 PTIAMMF
-345 MVNTGPFSGQDGKHV
+345 MVNTGPFAGQDGKYI

-378 LRVEDTDSPDCWK
+378 LRVEDTDSPDSWK

-397 LHLSVLIETMRRE
+397 LHLSVLIETLRRE

-417 RPEVILHVDEA
+417 RPEVILHTDPV

-437 DVTIDIPEAYMG
+437 DVTIDIPELYMG

-498 ILHSLF
+498 IIHSLF

-519 GVLISMDACDAV
+519 GVLISMETCEAV
-531 GFALMNLEERGVI
+531 GFALMNLEERGII
-544 FIHPQTK
+544 FINPGMR

-566 LVVNVGKAKKLS
+566 LVVNAAKGKKLS

-585 DEATRLTPPREHTL
+585 DEATRLTPPKEHTL
-599 EQALEYIELDELVE
+599 EQALEYIEWDELVE

-619 RMRKRVLDSNDRKK
+619 RMRKRVLDTSERKK
-633 SEKRSEA
+633 FEKRVSE

>member
-1 MTDSAQGIPVW
+1 
-12 DLPASPGCL
+12 
-21 TTPSLQRMRT
+21 
-31 RMTPIEKIRN
+31 MTPIEKIRN

-55 VDAMFKGAHMF
+55 VDALFKGAHMF

-95 SLHWGGYR
+95 ALHWGGYR

-169 RPLWAQDAVLDL
+169 RPHWTQDQVFDL

-186 ATEEQLDFPCVFA
+186 ATDEQLDFPCVFA
-199 SAKEGYAMM
+199 SAKEGYAMLDM
-208 DINDPSETLDPLF
+208 NDPTDNLDPLF
-221 DTIVKCVPAP
+221 DTIVKSCPQPKGSAA
-231 TGDPEA
+231 E
-237 PLQMLLTLMDWSDF
+237 PLQMLITLMDWSDF

-262 GTIRVGE
+262 GTIKVGE
-269 TVSIVKRDGS
+269 TVSLVKRDGS
-279 IQTNR
+279 IQQHR

-293 LTRIQLQE
+293 LSRVQATE
-301 AGAGEIIALAG
+301 ASTGEIVALAG
-312 IPEIRVGETIASLT
+312 IPDIRVGETVASLEN
-326 DPKALEYVDIDE
+326 PQPLEYVEIDE

-345 MVNTGPFSGQDGKHV
+345 MVNTGPFAGQDGKYI

-378 LRVEDTDSPDCWK
+378 LRVEDTDSPDSWK

-397 LHLSVLIETMRRE
+397 LHLSVLIESMRRE

-417 RPEVILHVDEA
+417 RPEVIIHHDEV

-437 DVTIDIPEAYMG
+437 DVTIDVPESAMG
-449 VTMEHMGNRKAE
+449 VVMEKMGLRKAE
-461 MQDMGNEGG
+461 MQDMGNEMG
-470 RLRLH
+470 RIRLH

-485 FRSEFMTDTRGEG
+485 YRSEFMTDTRGEG
-498 ILHSLF
+498 ILNALF

-519 GVLISMDACDAV
+519 GVLICMEQCESV
-531 GFALMNLEERGVI
+531 GFALMNLEDRGVI
-544 FIHPQTK
+544 FITPQTK

-566 LVVNVGKAKKLS
+566 LVVNVAKAKKLS
-578 NMRASGS
+578 NMRSSGS
-585 DEATRLTPPREHTL
+585 DDATRLTPPREHTL
-599 EQALEYIELDELVE
+599 EQALEYIEFDELVE

-619 RMRKRVLDSNDRKK
+619 RMRKRVLDGNERKK
-633 SEKRSEA
+633 SERQG